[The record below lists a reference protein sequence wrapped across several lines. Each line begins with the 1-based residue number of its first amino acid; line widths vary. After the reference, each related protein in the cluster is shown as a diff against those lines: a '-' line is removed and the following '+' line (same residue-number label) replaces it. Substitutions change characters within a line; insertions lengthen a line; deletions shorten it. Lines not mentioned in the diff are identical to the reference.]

1 LLHIVYIHEPMDE
14 NLVEGRPVDVVKYVE
29 SFELDPNVFLNKRV
43 ETFHLLALLKD
54 IVPQMAKEAVID
66 SLLMEWN

>member
-1 LLHIVYIHEPMDE
+1 MDE
-14 NLVEGRPVDVVKYVE
+14 NLVEGQPVDVVKYVE
-29 SFELDPNVFLNKRV
+29 SSGLDPSVFLNKQV
-43 ETFHLLALLKD
+43 ETFHPLALLKD